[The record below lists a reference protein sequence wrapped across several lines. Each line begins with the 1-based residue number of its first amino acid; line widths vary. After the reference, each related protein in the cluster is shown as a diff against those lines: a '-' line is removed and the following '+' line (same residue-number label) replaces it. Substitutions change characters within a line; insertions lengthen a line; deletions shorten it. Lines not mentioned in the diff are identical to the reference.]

1 MATLPPEQIKQNQ
14 ELVKQQVEK
23 QAVEQGL
30 SQEEAIALLKQT
42 LEHNSLPMIEGL
54 VASSPSSSSQTQ
66 TKVGPKMTS
75 FFTAMF

>member
-1 MATLPPEQIKQNQ
+1 MATLTPEQIKQNQ

-54 VASSPSSSSQTQ
+54 VASSPSSSPTE
-66 TKVGPKMTS
+66 TKVRLSHSTMC
-75 FFTAMF
+75 

>member
-1 MATLPPEQIKQNQ
+1 MATLTPEQIKQNQ

-54 VASSPSSSSQTQ
+54 VASSPSSSQTE
-66 TKVGPKMTS
+66 TKVRLS
-75 FFTAMF
+75 HSAIC